1 VHTFAFLGYLLMP
14 TVLKTIE
21 SNGRVIE
28 NDLRKIWK
36 ETYLCNNNNNI
47 GADISVKRTE
57 IRRYLRKTK

>member
-1 VHTFAFLGYLLMP
+1 MP

-36 ETYLCNNNNNI
+36 ETYLCNNNNNNNNNNNI
-47 GADISVKRTE
+47 EADIGVKRTE